1 MNLKRVS
8 STIRKTLIDL
18 SRNKTLWNA
27 FDDKNST
34 KVKASQFRSFS
45 MLFCFVW
52 QKVFFF
58 YNIVFFDI
66 SILSSNIFRVLAAKV
81 FFHIK
86 LWVFQLFSNLH
97 FRVDLFAHLM
107 SLQKNRWKRK
117 MGGTSLKLVEICDL
131 RNLGK
136 INLKSCSRS
145 LAFVIFCL
153 ELFS

>member
-27 FDDKNST
+27 FDDKNSIN
-34 KVKASQFRSFS
+34 VKRVNFIAFPCCFVLFDKRFFFIILFFLYFNLVKQHFQSFS
-45 MLFCFVW
+45 GES
-52 QKVFFF
+52 FFP
-58 YNIVFFDI
+58 YYYKFF
-66 SILSSNIFRVLAAKV
+66 NF
-81 FFHIK
+81 
-86 LWVFQLFSNLH
+86 FSNLH
-97 FRVDLFAHLM
+97 FRIDLFAHLM

-117 MGGTSLKLVEICDL
+117 MGGTSLKLAEICDL

-136 INLKSCSRS
+136 FNLKSCSRS
-145 LAFVIFCL
+145 LAFVISCL